1 MLVTHYDS
9 SHAKTERYAEKDG
22 SLGAAD
28 AGYGLSTI
36 LETIRAIKENNVTL
50 NNGIKILITDGEEY
64 GLLGAKEAVKEKEI
78 FKNVNYLINLEAR
91 GTKGPAV
98 MFETSPNNSSIVD
111 LYNYSEKPFS
121 YSITPEIYRL
131 LPNGTDFTVFLE
143 NNIPGTSPNNSSIV
157 DLYNYSEKPF
167 SYSITP
173 EIYRLLP
180 NGTDFTVFLENN
192 IPGINI
198 SVLDGLENYH
208 TPNDKFS
215 YSITPEIYRL
225 LPNGTDFTVFLENNI
240 PGINISVLDGL
251 ENYHTPNDKFESL
264 NEKSLQHYGDQV
276 LPIVTE
282 FVSNEKYADKD
293 ALTSKDDSIFF
304 IIGSV
309 FVKYSNMINYGLLLA
324 ILISIIFLFKKF
336 KIKSI
341 LTTVKYSLLSL
352 LFTALVAGLSYGISR
367 LAAVINGRP
376 FKLTYL
382 PLIKFEDVTTLGVIG
397 LSIAGYILLIRKV
410 SNKFKERNE
419 NGRPFKLT
427 YLPLIKFEDVTTLG
441 VIGLSIAGY
450 ILLIRKVSNKFKERN
465 EVILGNIVFLFIL
478 GLILTFVLPGGS
490 YLLVFPAIII
500 ALGTIVVEL
509 LKDKLRKVSIVFLFI
524 LGLILTF
531 VLPGGSYLLVF
542 PAIIIAL
549 GTIVVELL
557 KDKLRKVSYI
567 LLIPA
572 ALITILYVPT
582 VYLFNCAL
590 TFGAL
595 CANILLIPAA
605 LITILYVPTV
615 YLFNCALTF
624 GALCATMVFAMFGII
639 SVVTCLVQID

>member
-1 MLVTHYDS
+1 MKSKKYISYAIILAVLIISTVIGYNSLYPSKANHDDNTRVNVSNQMKHIKEIAKEPHSIFDKEAHDDVRDYLLKELNALGVETSTYKYEDVFVERTNTKEDLENIYGEIKGKNDSYIMLVTHYDS
-9 SHAKTERYAEKDG
+9 SHAKKERYAEKDG

-36 LETIRAIKENNVTL
+36 LETIRAIKDNNVTL

-78 FKNVNYLINLEAR
+78 FENVNYLINLEAR

-98 MFETSPNNSSIVD
+98 MFETSPNNSEILD
-111 LYNYSEKPFS
+111 LYNYSEKP
-121 YSITPEIYRL
+121 
-131 LPNGTDFTVFLE
+131 
-143 NNIPGTSPNNSSIV
+143 
-157 DLYNYSEKPF
+157 
-167 SYSITP
+167 
-173 EIYRLLP
+173 
-180 NGTDFTVFLENN
+180 
-192 IPGINI
+192 
-198 SVLDGLENYH
+198 
-208 TPNDKFS
+208 FS

-282 FVSNEKYADKD
+282 FVSNEKYANKD
-293 ALTSKDDSIFF
+293 ALTGKDDSIFF
-304 IIGSV
+304 IIGNV
-309 FVKYSNMINYGLLLA
+309 FVKYSKMINYGLILA

-341 LTTVKYSLLSL
+341 LTTAKYSLISL
-352 LFTALVAGLSYGISR
+352 LFTVLVSAVSFGISK

-382 PLIKFEDVTTLGVIG
+382 PLIKFEGVITLGVIA

-419 NGRPFKLT
+419 F
-427 YLPLIKFEDVTTLG
+427 V
-441 VIGLSIAGY
+441 
-450 ILLIRKVSNKFKERN
+450 
-465 EVILGNIVFLFIL
+465 LGNIIFLFIL
-478 GLILTFVLPGGS
+478 GLILTFALPGGS
-490 YLLVFPAIII
+490 YLLIFPAIII
-500 ALGTIVVEL
+500 ALGTILVQI
-509 LKDKLRKVSIVFLFI
+509 LKDKF
-524 LGLILTF
+524 T
-531 VLPGGSYLLVF
+531 
-542 PAIIIAL
+542 
-549 GTIVVELL
+549 
-557 KDKLRKVSYI
+557 KVSYV
-567 LLIPA
+567 LLIP
-572 ALITILYVPT
+572 V
-582 VYLFNCAL
+582 
-590 TFGAL
+590 
-595 CANILLIPAA
+595 A

-624 GALCATMVFAMFGII
+624 GALCATMIFAMFGII
-639 SVVTCLVQID
+639 SVITCLVQID